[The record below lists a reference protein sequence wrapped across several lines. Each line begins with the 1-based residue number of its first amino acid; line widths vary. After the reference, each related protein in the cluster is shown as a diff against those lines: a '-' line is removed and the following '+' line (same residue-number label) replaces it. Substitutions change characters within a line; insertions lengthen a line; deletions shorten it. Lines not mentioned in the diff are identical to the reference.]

1 MLIDTH
7 QTSPNYDE
15 RTLPLSML
23 VLHYTGMES
32 GEAALQR
39 LCDAQAKVSAHYL
52 VHEDGRVQQLVD
64 EAHRA
69 WHAGIGS
76 WRGIRD
82 VNSASIGIEIVNG
95 GHNFP
100 DVNGAPPAYPDVQIN
115 AVIALCHEVIK
126 RHNIRP
132 WNVIGH
138 SDLAPGR
145 KEDPGEHFPW
155 AGLAAAGIGLWFQE
169 ETAEETESDKR
180 VLFELGDRDR
190 GVSVVQQGL
199 AQLGY
204 DVAITGQFDET
215 TSKAMRAFQRR
226 WRPDDISGFV
236 DMDCLQ
242 RIGALV
248 WQLP

>member
-1 MLIDTH
+1 MQIDNS
-7 QTSPNYDE
+7 QMSPNYDE
-15 RTLPLSML
+15 RTLPLSIL

-32 GEAALQR
+32 GEAALER
-39 LCDAQAKVSAHYL
+39 LCDPEAKVSAHYL
-52 VHEDGRVQQLVD
+52 VNETGRVQQLVD
-64 EAHRA
+64 EEKRA

-76 WRGIRD
+76 WRGVRD
-82 VNSASIGIEIVNG
+82 INSASIGIEIVNG

-100 DVNGAPPAYPDVQIN
+100 TENGLPPYPDEQIN
-115 AVIALCHEVIK
+115 AVIALCHGIIK

-138 SDLAPGR
+138 SDLAPDR

-155 AGLAAAGIGLWFQE
+155 AGLAAAGIGLWYVDD
-169 ETAEETESDKR
+169 AALESEPDKR
-180 VLFELGDRDR
+180 ILFEIGDRDR

-204 DVAITGQFDET
+204 DVAITGQFDDT

-226 WRPDDISGFV
+226 WRPSDISGLV
-236 DMDCLQ
+236 DMECLQ